1 MEISMFDYDFKLN
14 TKNFKFSHSE
24 RKMENLVY
32 GQKENIRLV
41 LMVNSKQH
49 SLCRWK
55 IKWIHR
61 EVILCQDRI

>member
-55 IKWIHR
+55 IK
-61 EVILCQDRI
+61 